1 MSLVGAIGLVVVIA
15 LHTLIAAVGTRFL
28 RIRMDTTWGSAI
40 YALTVLPVVLL
51 LSTYLLT
58 GFVGIGTSVGGFEVA
73 LLLVLVLPLLLGYTI
88 DVFWV
93 PAPEE
98 LELPETAE
106 S

>member
-58 GFVGIGTSVGGFEVA
+58 GFVGIGTSVGGLEVA
-73 LLLVLVLPLLLGYTI
+73 LLLVLVLPLFLGYTI